1 MTILSNPLN
10 SDGLLVP
17 KSKHHTAPFSNI
29 TPLPNVLVGFHGLQI
44 FLPPTATERASKGE
58 VFWDDTW
65 ELSVL
70 SHNEVSLF
78 HEVLHRPFGLGAG
91 SEGFREVEVP
101 SVIGTPLP

>member
-1 MTILSNPLN
+1 M
-10 SDGLLVP
+10 
-17 KSKHHTAPFSNI
+17 
-29 TPLPNVLVGFHGLQI
+29 LVGFHGLEI
-44 FLPPTATERASKGE
+44 FLPPTAAERASKAE

-70 SHNEVSLF
+70 SHKEVSLF

-101 SVIGTPLP
+101 SVIGTPLPWANRHKSGAHHASVWPSELPLRNE